1 MFNHLC
7 VSVFLCR
14 DSPVHMEIQRK
25 INTKNPNSLLK
36 HRSDIYKYFSQYVRQ
51 YRLQLVVILSS
62 SGCSLMRIHVADMNT
77 DTLVV
82 FWLIWLVCWLMGSV
96 CVSILGAGVF
106 LDLRKVPGPFCVPS
120 KLLPVKNFKC
130 FLLQVN

>member
-1 MFNHLC
+1 MFFTIC
-7 VSVFLCR
+7 PTVQTAACG
-14 DSPVHMEIQRK
+14 DPK
-25 INTKNPNSLLK
+25 LLWVQ
-36 HRSDIYKYFSQYVRQ
+36 S
-51 YRLQLVVILSS
+51 
-62 SGCSLMRIHVADMNT
+62 HVADMNT

-96 CVSILGAGVF
+96 CVSVLGAGVF

-120 KLLPVKNFKC
+120 KPLPVKNFKC